1 MLYLFKFKHCL
12 KTLYRDIFLYQN
24 MKRVEAI
31 IASEKILAVNEA
43 LKNAGVGGC
52 TILDAKGR
60 GKGEKPLVESG
71 RGTSRFT
78 SEFSARS
85 TLITVVEDSEIDKVV
100 NTILDVAST
109 GSPGDGKIFIS
120 PINEAI
126 DIGTKER
133 GGGAVI

>member
-1 MLYLFKFKHCL
+1 
-12 KTLYRDIFLYQN
+12 
-24 MKRVEAI
+24 MKRIEAV
-31 IASEKILAVNEA
+31 IASEKLLAINEA

-52 TILDAKGR
+52 TVLDAKGR
-60 GKGEKPLVESG
+60 GKGEKPMVESG

-78 SEFSARS
+78 SEFSVRS
-85 TLITVVEDSEIDKVV
+85 TLITVVEDSEVDNIV

-120 PINEAI
+120 PVSDTV

-133 GGGAVI
+133 GGGNVIK